1 MACTI
6 IIAVFMLRR
15 LSVSF
20 SQFFV
25 ANWVLFL
32 LLGIVLAAIIVYE
45 YTHRGHGGTE
55 LSNITASSFINNGA
69 LLLDT
74 RPVAEFKK
82 GHIAG
87 AKNVPAERFADYAAT
102 LNLPKD
108 KTIVLY
114 CKSGVTVK
122 TQAKILSDKGF
133 EDVYTIKSGLDG
145 WVSEHL
151 PLVR

>member
-1 MACTI
+1 M
-6 IIAVFMLRR
+6 
-15 LSVSF
+15 SF
-20 SQFFV
+20 SQFFA

-32 LLGIVLAAIIVYE
+32 LLGIVLAAIVVYE

-55 LSNITASSFINNGA
+55 LSNITASAFINNGA

-74 RPVAEFKK
+74 RPAAEFKK

-87 AKNVPAERFADYAAT
+87 AKNVPAERFAEYAAS
-102 LNLPKD
+102 LKVAKD

-114 CKSGVTVK
+114 CKNGSTVK
-122 TQAKILSDKGF
+122 TQAKLLSDNGF
-133 EDVYTIKSGLDG
+133 EDVYTLKTGLEG
-145 WVSEHL
+145 WVGEHL